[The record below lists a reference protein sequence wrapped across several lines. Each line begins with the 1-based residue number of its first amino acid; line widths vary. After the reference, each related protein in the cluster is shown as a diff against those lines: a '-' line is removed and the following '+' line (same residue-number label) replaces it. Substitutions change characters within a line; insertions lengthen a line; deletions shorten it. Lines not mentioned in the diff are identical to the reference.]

1 MCIKC
6 ILHIFLQHIDVQR
19 CSLSI
24 EKRRGT
30 RNATVG
36 VKSQKLLMVFSQPSP
51 WNVLSSDNI
60 WAWWY
65 LLQELLS
72 AFIWGVINRLILSTF
87 LQTSGLLI
95 SQGEYLLL
103 KGFYFLFFSSMNTR
117 VLIPLRGST
126 NLCIHSFLSWLQRQ
140 NVSQFFIDF
149 PQLLDLELTCQAR
162 MELAQSDP
170 ALPYPRHGSEVLY

>member
-1 MCIKC
+1 M
-6 ILHIFLQHIDVQR
+6 FRDA
-19 CSLSI
+19 LSI
-24 EKRRGT
+24 EKRT
-30 RNATVG
+30 TTKATVG

-51 WNVLSSDNI
+51 CNVLLSDNI
-60 WAWWY
+60 WALRY

-72 AFIWGVINRLILSTF
+72 AFIWSNQQTILSTF
-87 LQTSGLLI
+87 LQTSRLLI

-103 KGFYFLFFSSMNTR
+103 KGFHFLSVFSSMKTW

-162 MELAQSDP
+162 M
-170 ALPYPRHGSEVLY
+170 